1 MRTIENSNNRNIGLQ
16 LCVGLSSFGSLNLI
30 SAEMASMHWEKLLSK
45 KRFEAQTKTH
55 ETDESVR
62 GEFQRDYDRIVF
74 SSAFRRL
81 QNKTQ
86 VMPMPESDF
95 VHTRLTHSL
104 EASCV
109 GRS

>member
-1 MRTIENSNNRNIGLQ
+1 MQQHTT
-16 LCVGLSSFGSLNLI
+16 
-30 SAEMASMHWEKLLSK
+30 WERLLSK
-45 KRFEAQTKTH
+45 KRYEATSKKY

-86 VMPMPESDF
+86 VMPLPESGF
-95 VHTRLTHSL
+95 VHTRLTDQAALSMYRKIKGIEL
-104 EASCV
+104 P
-109 GRS
+109 RMY